1 MRDVYLTY
9 DLGDNGGRRI
19 GIERRRFSYAGHIP
33 ERRCGEDR
41 RSAVDRRT
49 CVDRRSGMDR
59 RVATDRRATEEKD
72 RRETPSR
79 RDAQERRVSDDR
91 RRFAPDRRNVLRSRK
106 ASSLDADAPSAI
118 VAQVECQ
125 VNVAHV
131 KHQNSG
137 DRIQ

>member
-41 RSAVDRRT
+41 RSGVDRRI

-91 RRFAPDRRNVLRSRK
+91 RRFAPDRRNNVLKSRK
-106 ASSLDADAPSAI
+106 ASLRRR
-118 VAQVECQ
+118 AQELQ
-125 VNVAHV
+125 DLLEH
-131 KHQNSG
+131 
-137 DRIQ
+137 